1 VHFPRHFRPFCLS
14 HSLYP
19 SLIALILVLRLPR
32 FWSLDDL
39 SLDIM
44 GSPAPP
50 ATSTTSGLPKI
61 PTDLLLV
68 IREHLVLNHQI
79 GTAAKL
85 MTCSKAFFELFEP
98 VVDYTSLTVS
108 SRNKD
113 KLFWGL
119 TGRKCSALPPVN
131 AEYQHKCQAS
141 LKARQVETSGRRCQR
156 RPPHSSS
163 PQDRLNSTFTA
174 DQTPVPAGTGLVS
187 YEDCES
193 ISRPSGKA
201 DLDGSPTQR
210 RLAPQV
216 QDTNSRRSR
225 RC

>member
-44 GSPAPP
+44 GSPALP

-98 VVDYTSLTVS
+98 VVDYTFLTVS

-141 LKARQVETSGRRCQR
+141 LKARQVETFRKAVSALSSAFFE
-156 RPPHSSS
+156 PPG
-163 PQDRLNSTFTA
+163 STELYLHCRS
-174 DQTPVPAGTGLVS
+174 DAGP
-187 YEDCES
+187 
-193 ISRPSGKA
+193 SRY
-201 DLDGSPTQR
+201 
-210 RLAPQV
+210 
-216 QDTNSRRSR
+216 RSR
-225 RC
+225 QL